1 MGTNRI
7 KELLEH
13 FFDGQSSLSEEQEL
27 QAYFS
32 SDEIDAEFLPYAE
45 LFKGVS
51 ELQQEQQALPEDE
64 LMDFI
69 LEHEHKE
76 KGKLRYLWQ
85 TVSSIAAVLLIAL
98 LVYTSQRDHTQWEDT
113 FSDPNIAYA
122 EASKTLQFVATKYH
136 EGIVQLKPVEKV
148 NKAVKPLDIGMQ
160 SVNRG
165 FQQVDDLKQINEK
178 LKQQ

>member
-51 ELQQEQQALPEDE
+51 ELQQEQQ
-64 LMDFI
+64 
-69 LEHEHKE
+69 
-76 KGKLRYLWQ
+76 
-85 TVSSIAAVLLIAL
+85 VV
-98 LVYTSQRDHTQWEDT
+98 
-113 FSDPNIAYA
+113 
-122 EASKTLQFVATKYH
+122 
-136 EGIVQLKPVEKV
+136 
-148 NKAVKPLDIGMQ
+148 
-160 SVNRG
+160 
-165 FQQVDDLKQINEK
+165 
-178 LKQQ
+178 

>member
-1 MGTNRI
+1 MENNRI
-7 KELLEH
+7 KELLER

-27 QAYFS
+27 QAYFGS
-32 SDEIDAEFLPYAE
+32 EEIDAEFLPYAE
-45 LFKGVS
+45 LFNGVS
-51 ELQQEQQALPEDE
+51 ELQQDQQTISEDD

-98 LVYTSQRDHTQWEDT
+98 LVYTSQQNKNQWKDT
-113 FSDPNIAYA
+113 FNDPNIAYA
-122 EASKTLQFVATKYH
+122 EATKTLQFVAAKYH

-148 NKAVKPLDIGMQ
+148 NKAVKPLDTSLQ

-165 FQQVDDLKQINEK
+165 FRQVEDLKQINEK